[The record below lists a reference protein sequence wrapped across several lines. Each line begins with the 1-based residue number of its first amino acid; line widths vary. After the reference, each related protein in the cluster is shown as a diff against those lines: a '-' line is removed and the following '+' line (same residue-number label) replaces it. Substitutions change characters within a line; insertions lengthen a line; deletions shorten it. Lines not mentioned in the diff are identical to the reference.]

1 MGTQEAI
8 VWHLWPHKETT
19 ITIWIIGEV
28 MDNKKSN
35 KKYVKVANLWGK
47 MTWEQKKW
55 KNIVCAHMLILWLKA
70 LLFVAVYGKHSI
82 KRKRGKRRFHSYKI
96 RLSFFLFVI
105 LSVSLCFFIS
115 FFLSFFSFFSQ
126 KKLCIFPNISKS
138 QRMVNIVIIAK
149 K

>member
-1 MGTQEAI
+1 
-8 VWHLWPHKETT
+8 
-19 ITIWIIGEV
+19 
-28 MDNKKSN
+28 
-35 KKYVKVANLWGK
+35 

-96 RLSFFLFVI
+96 RLSFCHFFC
-105 LSVSLCFFIS
+105 LSVSLSFFIS
-115 FFLSFFSFFSQ
+115 FFLSFRLFVSLSFFSFFSQ

-149 K
+149 KIIPCLIMIGSTSGEIVGVKRSNKELY